1 MKSKKLLLVLS
12 FSVIAVMLLFGTGN
26 LWAGQKIYINGIDGN
41 YPPFSYIDKNGKPA
55 GSDIEIVKW
64 ISKEMNMK
72 IKIIAVAW
80 DAMIPSLKAHK
91 IDFVSNMSPTP
102 ERVKQVDFSNAYGE
116 TGVAVA
122 VRKNSNLNIASAL
135 SGKYVIGG
143 ARGAAAEAWVE
154 ENLLKTGVLSKR
166 NLKIYNNSIM
176 IFKDLQ
182 NGRIDVG
189 VEDEGVVIK
198 AIEGK
203 PLAIVGIIYSG
214 WTNNFA
220 IRRGDTEIKRL
231 LNEGIRR
238 LKNSP
243 DWARLGKNYK

>member
-1 MKSKKLLLVLS
+1 MRKKKL
-12 FSVIAVMLLFGTGN
+12 MLILGFMLICTIIFTGTVN
-26 LWAGQKIYINGIDGN
+26 VFAQQKVYINGIDGN
-41 YPPFSYIDKNGKPA
+41 YPPFSYVDKNGKPA

-64 ISKEMNMK
+64 IAKEMNIK
-72 IKIIAVAW
+72 VKIIAVAW
-80 DAMIPSLKAHK
+80 DAMIPSLKARK

-102 ERVKQVDFSNAYGE
+102 ERIKQVDFTIPYGE
-116 TGVAVA
+116 TGVAVV
-122 VRKNSNLNIASAL
+122 VRKNSHLNIVQAL

-143 ARGAAAEAWVE
+143 ARGAAAESWVE
-154 ENLLKTGVLSKR
+154 ENLIKPGILPKR
-166 NLKIYNNSIM
+166 KLKIYNNSVL

-189 VEDEGVVIK
+189 VEDEGMARK

-203 PLAIVGIIYSG
+203 PMEVVGIIYSG

-220 IRRGDTEIKRL
+220 IRKGDNELKAI

-243 DWARLGKNYK
+243 DWMRLGKNYR